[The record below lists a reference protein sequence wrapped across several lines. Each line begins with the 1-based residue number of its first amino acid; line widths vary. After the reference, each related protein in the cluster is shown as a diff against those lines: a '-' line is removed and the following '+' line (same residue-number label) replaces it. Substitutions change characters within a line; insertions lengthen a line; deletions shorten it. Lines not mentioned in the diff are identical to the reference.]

1 MHTSTLAQA
10 VDPQIGNHH
19 SSRQHQAVRPT
30 FGIACWLLA
39 ILAFLQLI
47 TVGTALTVRSGS
59 PVLSQ
64 DLLEQDAA
72 VVVAHET
79 GGPIQPRSIEQILA
93 DAGHSPA
100 YAASLSADLENGEA
114 GGHRSVRVQPSS
126 SVPSAE
132 TSAVARNRASNYSMS
147 MIANPRVE
155 RLVQESRN
163 LHLEGD
169 MMRAMLK
176 LDEAG
181 RIDPTECAVIYQQ
194 GILYEDMGIFI
205 KAADEYQKIQQMGL
219 LKAGRYFNLAA
230 DKLSEGMTTMSV
242 RRDTIAIGP
251 MKVNKGTGAEAG
263 RNVNVS
269 VTLLARPDKV
279 INPDDV
285 VVDVH
290 FYDRVNGGEIKKAAR
305 NAEIS
310 SYWSDSRVDWSDV
323 GNEETFRVSYTI
335 PTAGRAEEHL
345 FGRREFYGYVV
356 ELLYKGEVID
366 QQAYPRRLHSIH
378 SKAMVPFY
386 QDDMTMPWLPSDDNS
401 LLPGKNDGYFGGEEL
416 PIR

>member
-1 MHTSTLAQA
+1 MPTSTHAQA
-10 VDPQIGNHH
+10 VDPQVSSGH
-19 SSRQHQAVRPT
+19 SSRRYQAVRPT
-30 FGIACWLLA
+30 FGVACWLLA
-39 ILAFLQLI
+39 MLAFLQLI

-59 PVLSQ
+59 AVLSQ
-64 DLLEQDAA
+64 DQ
-72 VVVAHET
+72 VVQVVARES
-79 GGPIQPRSIEQILA
+79 GGPIQPRSIDQILA

-100 YAASLSADLENGEA
+100 YAASLSADLKSGVS
-114 GGHRSVRVQPSS
+114 GGHGTVRVQPSS
-126 SVPSAE
+126 SVPPAAASSVERNLSA
-132 TSAVARNRASNYSMS
+132 NYSMS

-176 LDEAG
+176 LGEAG

-205 KAADEYQKIQQMGL
+205 KASDEYQKIQQMGL

-230 DKLSEGMTTMSV
+230 DKLSGGMTTMSV

-251 MKVNKGTGAEAG
+251 MKVNKGTGPEAG
-263 RNVNVS
+263 RSVNVA

-305 NAEIS
+305 NAQIS
-310 SYWSDSRVDWSDV
+310 SHWSDTRVDWTDV

-335 PTAGRAEEHL
+335 PTADRAEEHL

-378 SKAMVPFY
+378 SKTMVPFY
-386 QDDMTMPWLPSDDNS
+386 QEDMTMPWLPTDDNS
-401 LLPGKNDGYFGGEEL
+401 LLPGKNDEYFGGEAL
-416 PIR
+416 PSR